1 MDFTTQQIRLMLL
14 VEQAVPEDVLDAAI
28 QRAQMKGIGLQ
39 KCLVESGHITDAQ
52 MGKIFA
58 TYLEIPFIELS
69 KEHIDDLA
77 LKLIPEKVAAEQHA
91 IAFRQDAKSVSV
103 ATSNVDYYIFKK
115 FLEKKAKKTI
125 DMYYAT
131 PFDIK
136 TSLKYYKRDLS
147 ERMKAFEDNIIMH
160 GKEEQVVDLVN
171 LLLEY
176 AYELGASDIHL
187 EPLID
192 RVAVRFRVDGVLH
205 EVVSYPK
212 SMHDKVVFR
221 LKILAKLRTD
231 EHETAQDGRF
241 SFRGGDLRVSILPI
255 TNGENIVL
263 RILLEGSQRF
273 AMEEL
278 GLSPKDLEK
287 LNRAASK
294 PFGMILTAGPTG
306 SGKTTTVYAVLQI
319 LNKPEVNII
328 TIEDP
333 VEYEV
338 AHVQQTQVN
347 PKKNLTFSTG
357 LRSILRQDP
366 NVIMVGE
373 IRDNE
378 TADIA
383 VNAAMT
389 GHLMLSTLHANDAG
403 TVIPRLYEMGIEPF
417 LIASSLNIIIAQRLV
432 RKLCEGCKKLVPLDD
447 HQIKAIQDNPML
459 MSYIQE
465 ETGKTDLSEVEC
477 FRGMGCKTCNNSGYR
492 DRTAI
497 FEVMEITDDL
507 RLLIT
512 QRAAADV
519 ITKKAMESGMIPML
533 RDGIAK
539 VFMGTTS
546 IDEVIRVTDSQ

>member
-14 VEQAVPEDVLDAAI
+14 VEQAVPLDVLDSAI
-28 QRAQMKGIGLQ
+28 QRARAKGIGVQ
-39 KCLVESGHITDAQ
+39 RCLVESGHITDVEL
-52 MGKIFA
+52 GKIFA
-58 TYLEIPFIELS
+58 SYLGIPFVELS
-69 KEHIDDLA
+69 KEHIDDLSLA
-77 LKLIPEKVAAEQHA
+77 IIPEKVAAAQHA
-91 IAFRQDAKSVSV
+91 IVFHQDQKSIHV
-103 ATSNVDYYIFKK
+103 ATSNIDYYLFKK
-115 FLEKKAKKTI
+115 FLEKKMMKTI
-125 DMYYAT
+125 YIYYAT
-131 PFDIK
+131 PFAIK

-147 ERMKAFEDNIIMH
+147 ERVKAFEDNIIMH

-212 SMHDKVVFR
+212 AMHDKVVFR

-278 GLSPKDLEK
+278 GLAPHDLAK

-294 PFGMILTAGPTG
+294 PYGMILTAGPTG

-347 PKKNLTFSTG
+347 TKKNLTFSTG

-417 LIASSLNIIIAQRLV
+417 LIASSLNIIVAQRLV
-432 RKLCEGCKKLVPLDD
+432 RKLCELCKKLVSLDD
-447 HQIKAIQDNPML
+447 RQIKAIQDNPVL
-459 MSYIQE
+459 MGYVLE
-465 ETGKTDLSEVEC
+465 ETGKTDLAAVQC
-477 FRGMGCKTCNNSGYR
+477 FRGEGCKECNNSGYK

-497 FEVMEITDDL
+497 YEVMEITDDI

-512 QRAAADV
+512 QRSSADL
-519 ITKKAMESGMIPML
+519 ITKQAIQGGMIPIM
-533 RDGIAK
+533 RDGVAK
-539 VFMGTTS
+539 VFQGITS
-546 IDEVIRVTDSQ
+546 IDEVIRVTGT

>member
-1 MDFTTQQIRLMLL
+1 MDFTTQQIKLMLL
-14 VEQAVPEDVLDAAI
+14 VEQAIPPDVLDAAI
-28 QRAQMKGIGLQ
+28 QKAQMKGMGIERS
-39 KCLVESGHITDAQ
+39 LVESGHITDAQ
-52 MGKIFA
+52 LGKIFA
-58 TYLEIPFIELS
+58 TYLELPFIELS
-69 KEHIDDLA
+69 KEHIDDLT
-77 LKLIPEKVAAEQHA
+77 LRIIPEKVAAAQHA
-91 IAFRQDAKSVSV
+91 IAFHQDQKSVYV
-103 ATSNVDYYIFKK
+103 ATSNINYYLFQK
-115 FLEKKAKKTI
+115 FLEKKTMKSVVVH
-125 DMYYAT
+125 YAT
-131 PFDIK
+131 PFAIK

-147 ERMKAFEDNIIMH
+147 ERVKAFEDSIIMH

-171 LLLEY
+171 LLIEY

-212 SMHDKVVFR
+212 TMHDKVVFR

-273 AMEEL
+273 VMEEL

-294 PFGMILTAGPTG
+294 PYGMILTAGPTG

-347 PKKNLTFSTG
+347 VKKNLTFSTG

-383 VNAAMT
+383 INAAMT

-432 RKLCEGCKKLVPLDD
+432 RKLCDFCKKQVSLDD
-447 HQIKAIQDNPML
+447 RQIKAIQDNPIL
-459 MSYIQE
+459 MSYVLE
-465 ETGKTDLSEVEC
+465 ETGKTDLVEVQC
-477 FRGMGCKTCNNSGYR
+477 FRGEGCKECNNSGYK

-497 FEVMEITDDL
+497 FEVMEITDDI

-512 QRAAADV
+512 QRSSADV
-519 ITKKAMESGMIPML
+519 ITKQAIQGGMTPIM
-533 RDGIAK
+533 RDGVSK
-539 VFMGTTS
+539 VFQGVTS
-546 IDEVIRVTDSQ
+546 IDEVIRVTDT

>member
-1 MDFTTQQIRLMLL
+1 MDFTIQQIRLMLL
-14 VEQAVPEDVLDAAI
+14 VEQALPRDVLDAAVKK
-28 QRAQMKGIGLQ
+28 AQMKGIGIQ
-39 KCLVESGHITDAQ
+39 RCLVESGQITDNQ
-52 MGKIFA
+52 LGKIYA
-58 TYLEIPFIELS
+58 SYLKIPFVDLS
-69 KEHIDDLA
+69 QEHFDDPSLA
-77 LKLIPEKVAAEQHA
+77 IIPEKVATAQRA
-91 IAFRQDAKSVSV
+91 IVFRQDQKSVHV
-103 ATSNVDYYIFKK
+103 ATSNIDYYLFKK
-115 FLEKKAKKTI
+115 FLEKKTMRTI
-125 DMYYAT
+125 YMYYAT
-131 PFDIK
+131 PFAIK
-136 TSLKYYKRDLS
+136 TSLKYYKKDIS

-187 EPLID
+187 EPLVD

-221 LKILAKLRTD
+221 LKILARLRTD
-231 EHETAQDGRF
+231 EHETTQDGRF

-255 TNGENIVL
+255 TNGENVVL

-273 AMEEL
+273 VMEEL
-278 GLSPKDLEK
+278 GLAPKDLEK
-287 LNRAASK
+287 LHRAASK
-294 PFGMILTAGPTG
+294 PYGMILTAGPTG

-383 VNAAMT
+383 INAAMT

-432 RKLCEGCKKLVPLDD
+432 RKLCGTCKKELPLDD
-447 HQIKAIQDNPML
+447 HQIKAIQGNPAL
-459 MSYIQE
+459 MGYIQE
-465 ETGKTDLSEVEC
+465 ETGKTNLLEVRC
-477 FRGMGCKTCNNSGYR
+477 FRGEGCKACSNTGYQ

-497 FEVMEITDDL
+497 FEVMEITDDI
-507 RLLIT
+507 RSLIT
-512 QRAAADV
+512 QRASADA
-519 ITKKAMESGMIPML
+519 ITKCAVQGGMVPML
-533 RDGIAK
+533 RDGITR
-539 VFMGTTS
+539 VFQGITS
-546 IDEVIRVTDSQ
+546 IDEVIRVTDT

>member
-1 MDFTTQQIRLMLL
+1 MDFTPRQIRLMLL
-14 VEQAVPEDVLDAAI
+14 VEQAVTHDEFDAAE
-28 QRAQMKGIGLQ
+28 QRAQSKQIGLLRS
-39 KCLVESGHITDAQ
+39 LVESGSISDTRLGQ
-52 MGKIFA
+52 IFA
-58 TYLEIPFIELS
+58 SYLNIPFVELS
-69 KEHIDDLA
+69 KEHIDDLS
-77 LKLIPEKVAAEQHA
+77 LMLIPEKVAETQHA
-91 IAFRQDAKSVSV
+91 VVFRQDSKSIHV
-103 ATSNVDYYIFKK
+103 ATSNPDYYLFKK
-115 FLEKKAKKTI
+115 FLEKKTSKTVYV
-125 DMYYAT
+125 YYAT
-131 PFDIK
+131 PYAIK
-136 TSLKYYKRDLS
+136 GSLKYYKKDLS
-147 ERMKAFEDNIIMH
+147 ERVKVFENDIIMH

-171 LLLEY
+171 LLLTY

-187 EPLID
+187 EPLVD

-212 SMHDKVVFR
+212 NMHDKVVFR
-221 LKILAKLRTD
+221 LKILARLRTD
-231 EHETAQDGRF
+231 EHEAAQDGRF

-255 TNGENIVL
+255 TNGENVVL

-273 AMEEL
+273 LMEEL
-278 GLSPKDLEK
+278 GLSPRDLEK

-294 PFGMILTAGPTG
+294 PYGMILTAGPTG

-347 PKKNLTFSTG
+347 PKKDLTFSTG

-366 NVIMVGE
+366 NVIMIGE

-432 RKLCEGCKKLVPLDD
+432 RKLCDICKKPVPLDV
-447 HQIKAIQDNPML
+447 HQIKAIENNPVL
-459 MSYIQE
+459 MRYVQE
-465 ETGKTDLSEVEC
+465 ETGKTDLLEVRC
-477 FRGMGCKTCNNSGYR
+477 FKGEGCKACNNTGYH

-497 FEVMEITDDL
+497 FEVMEITDDI

-512 QRAAADV
+512 QRSSSDI
-519 ITKKAMESGMIPML
+519 ITKCAVQGGMIPIL
-533 RDGIAK
+533 RDGISK
-539 VFMGTTS
+539 VFQGMTS
-546 IDEVIRVTDSQ
+546 IDELIRVTDT

>member
-1 MDFTTQQIRLMLL
+1 MDFTTQQIKLMLL
-14 VEQAVPEDVLDAAI
+14 VEQAIPPDVLDAAI
-28 QRAQMKGIGLQ
+28 QKAQMKGIGIER
-39 KCLVESGHITDAQ
+39 CLVESGHITDAQ
-52 MGKIFA
+52 LGKIFA
-58 TYLEIPFIELS
+58 TYLELPFVELS
-69 KEHIDDLA
+69 KEHVDDLA
-77 LKLIPEKVAAEQHA
+77 LLIIPEKVAAAQHA
-91 IAFRQDAKSVSV
+91 IVFRQDQKSIHV
-103 ATSNVDYYIFKK
+103 ATSNIDYYLFKK
-115 FLEKKAKKTI
+115 FLEKKTMKSVV
-125 DMYYAT
+125 MYYAT
-131 PFDIK
+131 PFAIK

-147 ERMKAFEDNIIMH
+147 ERVKAFEDNIIMH

-171 LLLEY
+171 LLIEY
-176 AYELGASDIHL
+176 AYELGASDVHL

-212 SMHDKVVFR
+212 TMHDKVVFR

-273 AMEEL
+273 VMEEL

-294 PFGMILTAGPTG
+294 PYGMILTAGPTG

-347 PKKNLTFSTG
+347 VKKNLTFSTG

-432 RKLCEGCKKLVPLDD
+432 RKLCDFCKRQVPLDD
-447 HQIKAIQDNPML
+447 RQMKAIQDNPIL
-459 MSYIQE
+459 TGYVLE
-465 ETGKTDLSEVEC
+465 ETGKTDLIEVQC
-477 FRGMGCKTCNNSGYR
+477 FRGEGCKECNNSGYK

-497 FEVMEITDDL
+497 FEVMEITDDI

-512 QRAAADV
+512 QRSSADV
-519 ITKKAMESGMIPML
+519 ITKQAIQGGMVPIM
-533 RDGIAK
+533 RDGISK
-539 VFMGTTS
+539 VFQGVTS
-546 IDEVIRVTDSQ
+546 IDEVIRVTDT